1 MYRHLDMMIQSNS
14 TLCLKNFYGVFNSL
28 LRHVSTTGSVSNVNN
43 LFNFNHLINTISHVN
58 AKIVNKILLHFNSQW
73 RILQIPSRNRR
84 SEEVKKFY
92 SETGDYNP
100 PNQDA
105 IDRFKRLR
113 WGAYIHARA
122 GRAKHLYRRSES
134 ELDRRSE
141 HILTNRATTFL
152 INNLLNRQWRTP
164 KYYPNDI
171 YEPYHQRTGVPWDYR
186 LRKPKFF
193 P

>member
-1 MYRHLDMMIQSNS
+1 MCAVLFAWIVLKFDLRSCLAVNTLPWNYTSEIRYL
-14 TLCLKNFYGVFNSL
+14 TLCLCSLFSSGSCNKACIRMSYIWLSTILCFFYRFY
-28 LRHVSTTGSVSNVNN
+28 
-43 LFNFNHLINTISHVN
+43 NFNKLQFLFIFPFT
-58 AKIVNKILLHFNSQW
+58 LLH
-73 RILQIPSRNRR
+73 
-84 SEEVKKFY
+84 
-92 SETGDYNP
+92 
-100 PNQDA
+100 
-105 IDRFKRLR
+105 
-113 WGAYIHARA
+113 
-122 GRAKHLYRRSES
+122 RRSES

-193 P
+193 PWML

>member
-1 MYRHLDMMIQSNS
+1 MLIQSNS
-14 TLCLKNFYGVFNSL
+14 ILYFIHSYGVFNHSL
-28 LRHVSTTGSVSNVNN
+28 RSISTTIPTMNSVGNINILS
-43 LFNFNHLINTISHVN
+43 NFN
-58 AKIVNKILLHFNSQW
+58 QW
-73 RILQIPSRNRR
+73 RLLQIPCRNRR
-84 SEEVKKFY
+84 SEEVKKYY

-100 PNQDA
+100 PNQDV

-113 WGAYIHARA
+113 WGAFIHART

-141 HILTNRATTFL
+141 HILTNRATSFL
-152 INNLLNRQWRTP
+152 LDNMLNEQWRKP

-171 YEPYHQRTGVPWDYR
+171 YEPYHKRTGVPWDYK
-186 LRKPKFF
+186 LKKPKFF

>member
-1 MYRHLDMMIQSNS
+1 MYKHLDMMIQSNS

-43 LFNFNHLINTISHVN
+43 LFNFN
-58 AKIVNKILLHFNSQW
+58 QW

-113 WGAYIHARA
+113 WGAYIHART

>member
-1 MYRHLDMMIQSNS
+1 MMIQSNS

-28 LRHVSTTGSVSNVNN
+28 LRHVSTTGPVSNVNN
-43 LFNFNHLINTISHVN
+43 LFNFN
-58 AKIVNKILLHFNSQW
+58 QW

-105 IDRFKRLR
+105 DIS
-113 WGAYIHARA
+113 IV
-122 GRAKHLYRRSES
+122 RSES

>member
-1 MYRHLDMMIQSNS
+1 MCAVLFAWIVLKFDLRSCLAVNTLPWNYTSEIRYL
-14 TLCLKNFYGVFNSL
+14 TLCALYFPVVLVTKFVYVWVTFDCRLFFAFFYRFY
-28 LRHVSTTGSVSNVNN
+28 
-43 LFNFNHLINTISHVN
+43 NFNKLQFLFIFPFT
-58 AKIVNKILLHFNSQW
+58 LLH
-73 RILQIPSRNRR
+73 
-84 SEEVKKFY
+84 
-92 SETGDYNP
+92 
-100 PNQDA
+100 
-105 IDRFKRLR
+105 
-113 WGAYIHARA
+113 
-122 GRAKHLYRRSES
+122 RRSES

-193 P
+193 PWML